1 MEKKDLR
8 KKANNSVKGHM
19 IFAGY
24 QVDENAV
31 REMLTFM
38 GVPEADNLVQE
49 AIGYF
54 SSNGMEINMI
64 NLHEFLKGKQVMSSR
79 IDARLKKN

>member
-1 MEKKDLR
+1 MEKMDMR
-8 KKANNSVKGHM
+8 KKANNPVKGHM

-38 GVPEADNLVQE
+38 GVPEADSLVQE

-54 SSNGMEINMI
+54 SSNGMEINMV

-79 IDARLKKN
+79 TDNRLKKN